1 MQKDN
6 SFLFVSSLQCD
17 AVSVLEKEH
26 DYRDEHFDFIQS
38 HLRRFCLQCIL
49 GARCGGPEAQAS
61 LSVCYSRL
69 PPKRGIFTVLPESRT
84 VYVFLLVLYFT
95 VLAFQTY

>member
-6 SFLFVSSLQCD
+6 SFFFLSSLQCD
-17 AVSVLEKEH
+17 AVNVLEKEH

-49 GARCGGPEAQAS
+49 GVLFWGPGAQAS
-61 LSVCYSRL
+61 LQVEHLQGEKYFL
-69 PPKRGIFTVLPESRT
+69 NPERFCQGDT
-84 VYVFLLVLYFT
+84 VYIFLLVLYFT
-95 VLAFQTY
+95 MLEFET